1 MYVDVQVRQLNK
13 HHEELCGDAIGW
25 HRGHGETV
33 LVLADGLGS
42 GVKANILSTLT
53 QKIALTM
60 FEERMP
66 LQEVVET
73 IAATLPTCQVRNLAY
88 STFTIIRIT
97 DDGET
102 DLVEF
107 DNPPVF
113 VFKDGIL
120 EEIAREEWTIGDITL
135 KQAHLQL
142 DEGDLLVAVSDGVV
156 HAGIGGLEPLGWRW
170 EQVADYI
177 QGFIWQNQEAE
188 EIAEN
193 VIGAA
198 QGLYRD
204 NVGDDTSVVVMK
216 GRPFRHVTLAV
227 GPPGAPEQDKAMV
240 ERFMRAQNTT
250 KIVCGGTTAKIISRE
265 LGVPLTVEIGSGSR
279 DLPPRG
285 KIEGIDL
292 VTEGVITIMHAIDT
306 LENVRLR
313 KPRVNMHDL
322 NYLYG
327 KQDVRGLLR
336 DAGRR
341 TATAPPE
348 EENPAETLARYL
360 RLADKVTILL
370 GTALNPAHQNPDL
383 PVHLGLKFHLVD
395 HLAEK
400 LRAREKLVE
409 IVRY

>member
-25 HRGHGETV
+25 HRGRGDTV

-60 FEERMP
+60 FQQHMP
-66 LQEVVET
+66 VHDVVET
-73 IAATLPTCQVRNLAY
+73 LAATLPTCQTRNLAY
-88 STFTIIRIT
+88 STFTIIRIA
-97 DDGET
+97 DNGET

-113 VFKDGIL
+113 VFKDGVL
-120 EEIAREEWTIGDITL
+120 EEIEREERKIGEITL
-135 KQAHLQL
+135 QQAHFTLN
-142 DEGDLLVAVSDGVV
+142 EGDFLVAVSDGVM
-156 HAGIGGLEPLGWRW
+156 HAGIGGVEPLGWRW

-177 QGFIWQNQEAE
+177 QGFIWQNHEAE

-198 QGLYRD
+198 HGLYRD

-216 GRPFRHVTLAV
+216 CRQFRHVTLAV
-227 GPPGAPEQDKAMV
+227 GPPGKPEQDEAMV
-240 ERFMRAQNTT
+240 ERLMRDAETT
-250 KIVCGGTTAKIISRE
+250 KIVCGGTTAKIVSRVT
-265 LGVPLTVEIGSGSR
+265 GTPLTVELNSGSR
-279 DLPPRG
+279 DLPPQG
-285 KIEGIDL
+285 KIDGIDL
-292 VTEGVITIMHAIDT
+292 VTEGVITIMHTIDA

-327 KQDVRGLLR
+327 KQNYRGLLR

-341 TATAPPE
+341 PADPPPTVD
-348 EENPAETLARYL
+348 NPAETLARHL

-400 LRAREKLVE
+400 LRAREKQVE
-409 IVRY
+409 VIRY